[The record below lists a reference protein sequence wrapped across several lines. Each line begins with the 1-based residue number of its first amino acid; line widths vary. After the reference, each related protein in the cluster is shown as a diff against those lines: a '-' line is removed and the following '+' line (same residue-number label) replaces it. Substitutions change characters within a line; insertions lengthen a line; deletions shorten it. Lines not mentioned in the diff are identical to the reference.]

1 RTDEAMQ
8 ALRVLWRDDPSTF
21 EGTHFRFQRIR
32 SFPKPVQKGGV
43 PVLVGGH
50 SRAAARRAARY
61 GDGFFPLTPIIDA
74 DVRKIDFVK
83 EIKGLISLLKEEC
96 DKLGRKFDGFDIT
109 SSAAPSLDVIRCL
122 EDISV
127 TRVCTSLAASDC
139 DGITRSLEKIA
150 NDIIARF

>member
-1 RTDEAMQ
+1 M
-8 ALRVLWRDDPSTF
+8 LWRDDPSTF
-21 EGTHFRFQRIR
+21 EGTHFSFQRIR
-32 SFPKPVQKGGV
+32 SFPKPVQEGGV

-61 GDGFFPLTPIIDA
+61 GDGFFPLTPIVDV

-83 EIKGLISLLKEEC
+83 EISGLIALLKEEC
-96 DKLGRKFDGFDIT
+96 DKVGRDFDGFDIT
-109 SSAAPSLDVIRCL
+109 SSTAPSLDVIKRL
-122 EDISV
+122 EDLRV
-127 TRVCTSLAASDC
+127 TRVCMGLAASDR